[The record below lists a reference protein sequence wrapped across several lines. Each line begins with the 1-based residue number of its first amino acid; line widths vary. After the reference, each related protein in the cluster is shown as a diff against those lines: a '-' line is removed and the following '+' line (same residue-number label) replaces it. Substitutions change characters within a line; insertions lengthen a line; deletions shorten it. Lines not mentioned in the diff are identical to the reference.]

1 MTGDPDLVD
10 IDRFMIKKKK
20 SKTDNTDLLFF
31 DGKLWQFVNDKRI
44 SNFLAAKTLLEKF
57 GGLNI
62 MKSVL
67 GLDETPSTLEKSFKA
82 ETKLRYGLRTD
93 IEMKSIPLEEL
104 LSLVEDIH
112 VKTREAL
119 QNTDLDMRE
128 FLGIGKVLQ
137 SIQGELLNSTSK
149 LRELNKRIG
158 KDTKKLKEVENDP
171 LYSDQQRQLYRDR
184 LDDLNTKKHVR
195 LEILSQN

>member
-10 IDRFMIKKKK
+10 TDRFMIKKK

>member
-10 IDRFMIKKKK
+10 IDRFMIKKK

-112 VKTREAL
+112 VKTREGL

>member
-1 MTGDPDLVD
+1 
-10 IDRFMIKKKK
+10 
-20 SKTDNTDLLFF
+20 
-31 DGKLWQFVNDKRI
+31 
-44 SNFLAAKTLLEKF
+44 
-57 GGLNI
+57 
-62 MKSVL
+62 
-67 GLDETPSTLEKSFKA
+67 
-82 ETKLRYGLRTD
+82 
-93 IEMKSIPLEEL
+93 MKSIPLEEL

-149 LRELNKRIG
+149 LRELNKRID

-184 LDDLNTKKHVR
+184 LDDLNTKKHVT

>member
-10 IDRFMIKKKK
+10 IDRFMIKKK

-44 SNFLAAKTLLEKF
+44 SKFLAAKTLLEKF

-104 LSLVEDIH
+104 LSLVEDIP

>member
-10 IDRFMIKKKK
+10 IDRFMIKKK

-128 FLGIGKVLQ
+128 FLGISKVLQ

>member
-10 IDRFMIKKKK
+10 IDRFMIKKK

-184 LDDLNTKKHVR
+184 LDDLNTKKYVR

>member
-10 IDRFMIKKKK
+10 IDRFMIKKK

-82 ETKLRYGLRTD
+82 ETKLRYGLRMD

>member
-10 IDRFMIKKKK
+10 IDRFMIKKK

-44 SNFLAAKTLLEKF
+44 SKFLAAKTLLEKF

>member
-10 IDRFMIKKKK
+10 IDRFMIKKK

-67 GLDETPSTLEKSFKA
+67 GFDETPSTLEKSFKA

>member
-1 MTGDPDLVD
+1 M
-10 IDRFMIKKKK
+10 
-20 SKTDNTDLLFF
+20 
-31 DGKLWQFVNDKRI
+31 
-44 SNFLAAKTLLEKF
+44 
-57 GGLNI
+57 
-62 MKSVL
+62 
-67 GLDETPSTLEKSFKA
+67 
-82 ETKLRYGLRTD
+82 
-93 IEMKSIPLEEL
+93 
-104 LSLVEDIH
+104 
-112 VKTREAL
+112 

>member
-10 IDRFMIKKKK
+10 IDRFMIKKK

-82 ETKLRYGLRTD
+82 ATKLRYGLRTD

-149 LRELNKRIG
+149 LRELNKRID

>member
-10 IDRFMIKKKK
+10 IDRFMIKKK

-171 LYSDQQRQLYRDR
+171 LYSDQQRQLYRDK

>member
-10 IDRFMIKKKK
+10 IDRFMIKKK

-82 ETKLRYGLRTD
+82 ATKLRYGLRTD

>member
-10 IDRFMIKKKK
+10 IDRFMIKKK

-149 LRELNKRIG
+149 LRELNKRMG

>member
-10 IDRFMIKKKK
+10 IDRFMIKKK

-93 IEMKSIPLEEL
+93 IEMKSTPLEEL

-184 LDDLNTKKHVR
+184 LDDLNTKKYVR

>member
-1 MTGDPDLVD
+1 M
-10 IDRFMIKKKK
+10 
-20 SKTDNTDLLFF
+20 LFF
-31 DGKLWQFVNDKRI
+31 YGKLWQFVNDKRI

-128 FLGIGKVLQ
+128 FLGIDKVLR
-137 SIQGELLNSTSK
+137 SIQGELLNNTSK
-149 LRELNKRIG
+149 LIEINKRI
-158 KDTKKLKEVENDP
+158 KRDTKKLEEVENDP
-171 LYSDQQRQLYRDR
+171 TYSHEQRQLYRDR
-184 LDDLNTKKHVR
+184 
-195 LEILSQN
+195 

>member
-10 IDRFMIKKKK
+10 IDRFMIKKK

>member
-10 IDRFMIKKKK
+10 IDRFMIKKK

-184 LDDLNTKKHVR
+184 LDDLNTKKHVT